1 MNHNPFTSI
10 CSFFKQGIWQIRGK
24 ELPRHKYFLLR
35 LLRIFSLASRDFVR
49 DKCQLRASALTFYSL
64 FSVVPVVAMAFGIAK
79 GFGLEKSF
87 ETLLTNKLQGE
98 EEVLQWVMRFADAL
112 VAETKGGVI
121 VGAGVLL
128 LFWAVVKLLEHIE
141 NAFNDI
147 WYVKEARS
155 SARKLGNYL
164 SIMLIC
170 PVLLIVSSS
179 LTVFIASRM
188 AVITER
194 VALLGTL
201 SSIIFFFLKL
211 APYFVL
217 WILFTFIFIVFPNTN
232 VSFKGGLLAGIITGT
247 VFQIVQKAYI
257 FFQIGVAKYNAIYGS
272 FAALPLFLGWLQLS
286 WVVVLYG
293 AEVSFAVDNEESY
306 EFEPDYLRVSHR
318 FKKLLA
324 LRITQLCAQ
333 RFSLGEKPEEALSI
347 AHQVGAPIRLVR
359 EILFRLVDTRVL
371 AEVKEYNDPKTYY
384 QPAQSTENLTVK
396 KIIDALDNQ
405 GDGRPPILSNDE
417 LRKLSAKLESF
428 DRMIEASPENV
439 TLKDL

>member
-1 MNHNPFTSI
+1 
-10 CSFFKQGIWQIRGK
+10 
-24 ELPRHKYFLLR
+24 
-35 LLRIFSLASRDFVR
+35 
-49 DKCQLRASALTFYSL
+49 
-64 FSVVPVVAMAFGIAK
+64 
-79 GFGLEKSF
+79 
-87 ETLLTNKLQGE
+87 
-98 EEVLQWVMRFADAL
+98 MRFADAL
-112 VAETKGGVI
+112 LAETKGGVI

-405 GDGRPPILSNDE
+405 GDGRPPILGNDE